1 MHGAKRN
8 FSSVIALKAFSE
20 QDGIHSIRALLTSE
34 ELIKTKTVVPLEMLP
49 LEMYRCH
56 ATTRPG
62 HGEVNVDRGLLVYW
76 IC

>member
-1 MHGAKRN
+1 
-8 FSSVIALKAFSE
+8 
-20 QDGIHSIRALLTSE
+20 
-34 ELIKTKTVVPLEMLP
+34 

-76 IC
+76 ICWTDGI